1 MSRGRRTAVARA
13 PRQGRRTALLVI
25 GIVVIVLIAWAS
37 WVAVRGL
44 MARDA
49 LQSAASQ
56 IRAAQS
62 DASVELLGSLGE
74 LSSDVGAKTAD
85 AASLTSDPL
94 WRAAEVLPWAGPNL
108 VAFRETAAS
117 IDDIVREALPPLAT
131 VSETIDANALTL
143 RGGGLPVAELRDA
156 QPQISKAQQVVAGA
170 TETVLDIETESVLPQ
185 IGEAVSQ
192 VRALAVQ
199 ADELLTGL
207 DTAARILPPMLGI
220 DEEREYLFL
229 FQNNAEL
236 RAGGGIPGATSVIA
250 ASEGRIDLVEQSD
263 TSDFRGSSG
272 EPVLEL
278 STEERALYSDILG
291 TYIQNATMTPDF
303 ARSGELAQA
312 RWQQLTG
319 QTVDGVIAV
328 DPVALSY
335 LLEATG
341 PVVLPDGTQLNADNA
356 VSTLLSDVYS
366 RFEEPAAQ
374 DAFFA
379 LAAATVFDEFSNYEG
394 SPTALLEALARGA
407 EERRLLLWSDRDDE
421 QELLGATGLTGT
433 LPVSNADAAGFSVY
447 LNDATGAKMDYYLDG
462 TFGASAQTCRNDGRP
477 EYRLGATLT
486 SSAPQDAASTL
497 PRYVTG
503 GEVFGVPE
511 GEIRTDVSF
520 FVPQGAIIRGLTV
533 DGQEVGFTSAMLNGY
548 PVAQVRVQ
556 LTPGQISSIVVEVLG
571 AEGASDMIKLEHTP
585 MVRASEVRIAE
596 QTDCAA
602 DDSAAG

>member
-1 MSRGRRTAVARA
+1 MAESPSRLRNRV
-13 PRQGRRTALLVI
+13 LL
-25 GIVVIVLIAWAS
+25 GLAIVLIVLVAWAS

-74 LSSDVGAKTAD
+74 LSSEVGAKTAD

-94 WRAAEVLPWAGPNL
+94 WRVAEVLPWAGPNL

-117 IDDIVREALPPLAT
+117 VDDIVREALPPLAT
-131 VSETIDANALTL
+131 VSKTIDANALTL
-143 RGGGLPVAELRDA
+143 RGGGLPVAELRNA
-156 QPQISKAQQVVAGA
+156 QPQISEAQQVVAGA
-170 TETVLDIETESVLPQ
+170 TETVLDIDTDNVLPQ

-220 DEEREYLFL
+220 DEAREYLFL

-236 RAGGGIPGATSVIA
+236 RAGGGIPGATSVISA
-250 ASEGRIDLVEQSD
+250 FEGRIDLVDQSD
-263 TSDFRGSSG
+263 TGDFRGSSG

-278 STEERALYSDILG
+278 SLEERALYTDILG

-319 QTVDGVIAV
+319 QMVDGVIAV

-341 PVVLPDGTQLNADNA
+341 PIVLADGTELNADNA

-407 EERRLLLWSDRDDE
+407 DERRLLLWSDRDDE
-421 QELLGATGLTGT
+421 QELLGTTGLTGT
-433 LPVSNADAAGFSVY
+433 LPASNDDTAGFGIY

-486 SSAPQDAASTL
+486 SSAPQDAASSL

-503 GEVFGVPE
+503 GEAFGVPE

-520 FVPQGAIIRGLTV
+520 FAPPGSIIRGLTV
-533 DGQEVGFTSAMLNGY
+533 DGQEVGFTSTMLNGY
-548 PVAQVRVQ
+548 SVAQVRVQ
-556 LTPGQISSIVVEVLG
+556 LTPGQVSSVVVEVLG
-571 AEGASDMIKLEHTP
+571 GEGASDVINLEHTP
-585 MVRASEVRIAE
+585 MVRAAEVRIAE
-596 QTDCAA
+596 EAECV
-602 DDSAAG
+602 AGEATTR